1 MRFLLKVVRQSDKD
15 VALVVGAGVTLHEAL
30 KAADVLQAEGI
41 HIRVIDIFCLKP
53 IDQAALVANA
63 KACGGKVVTV
73 EDHYPSGNLPFLF
86 FGPDNRMFKLKNHW
100 PVESSITLYPH

>member
-86 FGPDNRMFKLKNHW
+86 FGPDNRMFKL
-100 PVESSITLYPH
+100 